1 MRKNWKKRAL
11 CAVLFI
17 LCTGLLGCG
26 GSYQELSK
34 GVDAPDFTAELNN
47 HESFSLSEQQGRV
60 VLLNFWA
67 TWCSPCVEEMPALQ
81 QIYDEYGKQVE
92 VIAVNCAEDKKVVD
106 RFIEEKG
113 YTFPVAYDETNEIA
127 EKYPSAGIPY
137 TLVIGKDGRV
147 TEVFTGA
154 QSSDVQYKAFR
165 RAIKEAVENS

>member
-1 MRKNWKKRAL
+1 M
-11 CAVLFI
+11 
-17 LCTGLLGCG
+17 
-26 GSYQELSK
+26 
-34 GVDAPDFTAELNN
+34 
-47 HESFSLSEQQGRV
+47 
-60 VLLNFWA
+60 
-67 TWCSPCVEEMPALQ
+67 EEMPALQ